1 MTRSVLAFL
10 AAAAVVAA
18 SGPLRATAAAD
29 DLYGRMQ
36 HVNSGLNSY
45 QADVTVAVKM
55 NSFPFLSPTLEG
67 KSYFKK
73 PDKAAVQFQTVPALA
88 GQLKKVVGQAEP
100 PSSWPKL
107 YDVTQTGDDGTT
119 ASFRLVRKKNGRID
133 HVDVKADDKTATVTE
148 MVYYYKDNGG
158 SIRSDYSYEQ
168 IGGNWLIKSQSGKI
182 DIPHYNADMAST
194 FTNYKLNVAIDDNI
208 FKD

>member
-1 MTRSVLAFL
+1 M
-10 AAAAVVAA
+10 
-18 SGPLRATAAAD
+18 
-29 DLYGRMQ
+29 
-36 HVNSGLNSY
+36 
-45 QADVTVAVKM
+45 
-55 NSFPFLSPTLEG
+55 
-67 KSYFKK
+67 
-73 PDKAAVQFQTVPALA
+73 PALA